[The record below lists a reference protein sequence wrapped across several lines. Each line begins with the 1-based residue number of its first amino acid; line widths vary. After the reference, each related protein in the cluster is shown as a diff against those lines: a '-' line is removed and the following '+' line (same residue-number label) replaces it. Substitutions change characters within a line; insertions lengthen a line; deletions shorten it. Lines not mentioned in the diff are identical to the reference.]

1 MPVDRASIKPVT
13 NFVNNEHLVRSGGSW
28 VDITDPATGDVVTQV
43 MDSTAAELAEV
54 VDAAQAAFAA
64 WSGKTMKARAAI
76 MMKLHYLI
84 NENAQELAELIV
96 IENGKNIAEALADV
110 AKGNETVEW
119 ACSLPQ
125 VAQGKMLEVSGGIT
139 CRDDRLPLGVVAAVV
154 PCNFPL
160 MVPMWTSPIAL
171 VMGNC
176 VILKPSEQVPMTMR
190 RVCDLFVQA
199 GFPKGVFQTVNGTAS
214 VVSGLIDN
222 PKIKAVTFVGST
234 KIAEV
239 VATRAHKL
247 HKRVLSLGGAK
258 NHLVALPDAIL
269 EQTAVDSVVSAMGCC
284 GQRCMAAA
292 NLVIVDP
299 DNSSG
304 PLVAR
309 IVQLAGALK
318 AGQGKG
324 ELGPLINKASQDK
337 VLRYITESKE
347 KYGSEILLDGRDW
360 AKKEKGHW
368 VGATVIKIK
377 DMKDP
382 AMHEEI
388 FGPVLCVITVKTVDE
403 AIEIENANPYGN
415 AACVYTRNGGYAEQ
429 LINRFRAGMLGVNVG
444 IPVPREPFTFGGLY
458 GTLSKFGDGDIT
470 GDGAMEFFS
479 TRRKV
484 TVRWGDSF
492 STNLQAKVAKT
503 VTADGDKANFAG
515 TM

>member
-1 MPVDRASIKPVT
+1 MPLDKASIKPVT
-13 NFVNNEHLVRSGGSW
+13 NFVNNEFVEREGGNW
-28 VDITDPATGDVVTQV
+28 VDITDPATGSVCGKV
-43 MDSTAAELAEV
+43 MDSTEKELADV

-96 IENGKNIAEALADV
+96 LENGKNIAEALADV

-125 VAQGKMLEVSGGIT
+125 IAQGRMLEVSGGIT
-139 CRDDRLPLGVVAAVV
+139 CRDERLPLGVVASIV

-176 VILKPSEQVPMTMR
+176 VILKPSEQVPLTMR
-190 RVCDLFVQA
+190 RCCDLFVQA

-234 KIAEV
+234 KIAEI

-269 EQTAVDSVVSAMGCC
+269 QQTAVDSVVSAMGCC

-299 DNSSG
+299 DDSSG
-304 PLVAR
+304 PLIDKIVALSR
-309 IVQLAGALK
+309 DLK

-324 ELGPLINKASQDK
+324 ELGPLINKASLDK
-337 VLRYITESKE
+337 VTRFINESEE
-347 KYGSEILLDGRDW
+347 KYGGEILVDGRKW
-360 AKKEKGHW
+360 AHPENGGHW
-368 VGATVIKIK
+368 IGATVIRIK
-377 DMKDP
+377 DRKDP

-388 FGPVLCVITVKTVDE
+388 FGPVLAIITVKTVDE

-429 LINRFRAGMLGVNVG
+429 LISRFRAGMLGVNVG

-484 TVRWGDSF
+484 TVRWGESF
-492 STNLQAKVAKT
+492 STNIQAKKDD
-503 VTADGDKANFAG
+503 TADKANFAG
-515 TM
+515 KM